1 MAQTVINQG
10 GGPTEITLLEGG
22 SVANASK
29 LFVDSWCATMRELI
43 RTRMAELK

>member
-43 RTRMAELK
+43 RNQDGRVK